1 MSMTRRDPFGIYYLC
16 LPMIITSSSLLKK
29 LLLLFLVIAG
39 LILAKSFLMP
49 LTVAGVLA
57 TLFLPLSKQLE
68 KHGFPKWIAVLS
80 CLLILLLAMAGIISM
95 LGWQISELIDDFE
108 LIKIKALETGARIQ
122 QYLLIHLGISLE
134 KQMQVLKD
142 QEHYLPSTL
151 QLFAGKMAG
160 IFTNIVLILVY
171 VFCFLYYRNH
181 LKQFLL
187 RLSPKDQ
194 QPEMEQ
200 IIYSTSRVSQQ
211 YLLGLSKMIVCLW
224 IMYGIGFSIIGVK
237 NAVMFAI
244 LCGLL
249 EIIPYIGNLTG
260 TLLTLLVAAVN
271 GASVP
276 MLGSIVMV
284 YGSVQLIQ
292 GWILEPLIVGP
303 QVKINPFT
311 TILSLVIGELIWG
324 IPGIFLAI
332 PVIAMLKIVFDHID
346 SLKPYGMLI
355 GEINTGKKEPVF
367 IKKILS
373 IVKSKEK

>member
-1 MSMTRRDPFGIYYLC
+1 
-16 LPMIITSSSLLKK
+16 MIITSSSLLKK

-68 KHGFPKWIAVLS
+68 KHGFPKWLAVLS

-276 MLGSIVMV
+276 MLGSIVIV